1 MAIAIGRGLGRPYE
15 SHNGLDVPELVL
27 LWRDAELTVAQGKF
41 SRLSRHDLEDIY
53 DDTADFLRQ
62 RSHKDEEHLQRAL
75 RVGVRLRGLRLIR
88 DRNTRERIVGGAA
101 PGIVATAELQAWSA
115 QPEQALLAQ
124 EDGVVIS
131 EFVAELTPEECQV
144 FALIA
149 EGQSY
154 RAIATSLG
162 IDENASR
169 TLTRECENK
178 RKRFVTL
185 YMTGRLC
192 GYRSRIIDCLLSGEQ
207 QGELA
212 VRQAAAHL
220 QHCREC
226 QAGHQITGPELRAR
240 FDQGALAFLPAT
252 LLTAHR
258 ASWLD
263 HLQAVLQRPVRWLE
277 RVTTTNGVVRE
288 RAVEGVAG
296 GAVAAKA
303 AIAVGVIA
311 LGGAAI
317 EVHHIVDPSRPPHHP
332 SAPAPAQTAKPAS
345 MVSALHG
352 TGLDVFRS
360 PGAKTHP
367 SRPHSLGHL
376 VTQRGPGH
384 LVGSDT
390 SGPGRLVG
398 EGTGPGRL
406 VTDTGAPTNAHTS
419 SAGGS
424 EPGRLVGSGTANSA
438 SAGTSPPTSARTTT
452 APTRLGRVLGP

>member
-1 MAIAIGRGLGRPYE
+1 L
-15 SHNGLDVPELVL
+15 L
-27 LWRDAELTVAQGKF
+27 LWRDAEITVAQGKF
-41 SRLSRHDLEDIY
+41 SRLSRQDLEDIY
-53 DDTADFLRQ
+53 DDTADVLRK
-62 RSHKDEEHLQRAL
+62 RPHKDEEHLQRAL
-75 RVGVRLRGLRLIR
+75 RVGVRLRGLRMIR
-88 DRNTRERIVGGAA
+88 DRNTRERVLADAA
-101 PGIVATAELQAWSA
+101 LGLVAEAEARAWSA
-115 QPEQALLAQ
+115 QPEQALIAQ
-124 EDGVVIS
+124 EEGLIIS

-144 FALIA
+144 FVLIA
-149 EGQSY
+149 KGQSW

-162 IDENASR
+162 IDEKVSR
-169 TLTRECENK
+169 NLTQECENK

-185 YMTGRLC
+185 YTTGRLC

-207 QGELA
+207 QGEAAL
-212 VRQAAAHL
+212 RQAVAHL

-226 QAGHQITGPELRAR
+226 QAEHQITGPELCAR
-240 FDQGALAFLPAT
+240 FDEGALALLPVP
-252 LLTAHR
+252 LLTAHH

-277 RVTTTNGVVRE
+277 RVTTTNGAVRE

-317 EVHHIVDPSRPPHHP
+317 EVHHIVDPPRPPHHP
-332 SAPAPAQTAKPAS
+332 SAPAPAQTGKPAS
-345 MVSALHG
+345 ILDALQG
-352 TGLDVFRS
+352 TGLDVFR
-360 PGAKTHP
+360 PLAARTHP
-367 SRPHSLGHL
+367 SRPHGLGHL
-376 VTQRGPGH
+376 VTHSSGPGH

-419 SAGGS
+419 SAGSSG
-424 EPGRLVGSGTANSA
+424 PGRLVGSGTANSA
-438 SAGTSPPTSARTTT
+438 SAGTSPPVSARTTT
-452 APTRLGRVLGP
+452 APSRLGRVLGP

>member
-1 MAIAIGRGLGRPYE
+1 MAIAIGKGLGRPYE
-15 SHNGLDVPELVL
+15 PHNGVDVPELLL
-27 LWRDAELTVAQGKF
+27 LWRNAEIALAHSKF
-41 SRLSRHDLEDIY
+41 PRLGRQDLEDVY
-53 DDTADFLRQ
+53 DDTADKLRQ
-62 RSHKDEEHLQRAL
+62 RPHKDEEHLQRAL
-75 RVGVRLRGLRLIR
+75 RVGLRLRGLRLIR
-88 DRNTRERIVGGAA
+88 DRNTRERVVGDAA
-101 PGIVATAELQAWSA
+101 PRMLAAAERQAWSA
-115 QPEQALLAQ
+115 QPEEALLAQ
-124 EDGVVIS
+124 EDEVVIS

-162 IDENASR
+162 IDEKVSR
-169 TLTRECENK
+169 NLTRECENK

-185 YMTGRLC
+185 YTTGRLC

-207 QGELA
+207 QGEAAL
-212 VRQAAAHL
+212 RQAVAHL
-220 QHCREC
+220 HHCREC
-226 QAGHQITGPELRAR
+226 QAEHQITGPQLRAR
-240 FDQGALAFLPAT
+240 FDEGALALLPAP
-252 LLTAHR
+252 LLTAHHT
-258 ASWLD
+258 SWLD

-332 SAPAPAQTAKPAS
+332 SAPAPAQTDKPAS
-345 MVSALHG
+345 IVDALHG
-352 TGLDVFRS
+352 TGLDVFR
-360 PGAKTHP
+360 PPAGTTHP
-367 SRPHSLGHL
+367 SRPHGLGHL
-376 VTQRGPGH
+376 VTPRGPGH
-384 LVGSDT
+384 LVGSDN

-398 EGTGPGRL
+398 PGTGPGRL
-406 VTDTGAPTNAHTS
+406 VTDTGTPTNAHTS

-424 EPGRLVGSGTANSA
+424 APGKLVGSTTANSA
-438 SAGTSPPTSARTTT
+438 SAGTSPPVSTRTTT
-452 APTRLGRVLGP
+452 APSRLGRVLGP